1 MSAIPHLSHSTFS
14 DWKECGEKV
23 RLRKVVKV
31 PSTPSW
37 SLIGGSLVHAVT
49 EAQDY
54 QDFGISTDL
63 PSQFNRETFDAA
75 ILAEEE
81 RSGTTRDEWRASG
94 RASKEWPDK
103 ENYDWWLK
111 NGPKQVENWR
121 NFITNGLWQVAL
133 TPAGDPAIEI
143 AVEGLT
149 IGGAPFVGYIDRVVE
164 ITGTHQLIV
173 VDLKS
178 GSRDPM
184 TDEQLGVYHV
194 ALDKM
199 FGGNFTPKLG
209 AYFMTRKGAT
219 TIPVDLTKYGD
230 GRLEH
235 DYEAVWT
242 AMQAGVFV
250 PKVGPLCGSCGVR
263 DYCRAVDGSRA
274 REVLPY
280 KEAI

>member
-1 MSAIPHLSHSTFS
+1 VSDILHLSHSTLS

-49 EAQDY
+49 EALDFR
-54 QDFGISTDL
+54 DFGIETDR
-63 PSQFNRETFDAA
+63 PSEFNRESFDAA
-75 ILAEEE
+75 ILHEEE
-81 RSGTTRDEWRASG
+81 RSETTRDEWRASG

-121 NFITNGLWQVAL
+121 RFITNGLWQVAL
-133 TPAGDPAIEI
+133 TPAGEPAIEI
-143 AVEGLT
+143 GFDITMGQGEVPVL
-149 IGGAPFVGYIDRVVE
+149 GYIDRVVE

-178 GSRDPM
+178 GARDPM
-184 TDEQLGVYHV
+184 SDEQLGVYHV
-194 ALDKM
+194 ALHKQ
-199 FGGNFTPKLG
+199 FGGNFTPDLG

-219 TIPVDLTKYGD
+219 TIPVDLTKYDD
-230 GRLEH
+230 GRLEY
-235 DYEAVWT
+235 DYNAVWT

-250 PKVGPLCGSCGVR
+250 PKIGPLCGSCGVR
-263 DYCRAVDGSRA
+263 DYCRAVDGPRA
-274 REVLPY
+274 KEVLPY
-280 KEAI
+280 